1 MTTQHSLDLYQV
13 DAFADRPF
21 SGNPAAVVPL
31 QQWPGDS
38 LLQQIAEEN
47 NLAETAYVI
56 AGPQAGHYQLRW
68 FTPATEVDLCGH
80 ATLAAAHTLWQHC
93 GEVTERLHFQTRSG
107 ELTVEQC
114 GDGELRMNF
123 PACASE
129 TAEPPAE
136 LLAALGVSLL
146 VEARQAGYW
155 LLVVDNEEQL
165 VALRPDFN
173 RLAAASDKPV
183 IVTAP
188 SAEYD
193 FVSRFFAPTFGINE
207 DPVTGSAHCQL
218 APYWAQRLG
227 KQKLSAFQASARGG
241 KVSCEMAG
249 ERVYLQG
256 KAITYL
262 QGKIF
267 VGME

>member
-1 MTTQHSLDLYQV
+1 MAALQSFDLYQV
-13 DAFADRPF
+13 DAFAERAF

-31 QQWPGDS
+31 EHWLSDT
-38 LLQQIAEEN
+38 LLLQIAEEN
-47 NLAETAYVI
+47 NLAETAYLI
-56 AGPQAGHYQLRW
+56 ADSQPGHYRLRW

-93 GEVTERLHFQTRSG
+93 GETAEKLIFHTRSG
-107 ELTVEQC
+107 ELLVEKA
-114 GDGELRMNF
+114 GADELRMNF
-123 PACASE
+123 PANLGAP
-129 TAEPPAE
+129 AEPPAE
-136 LLAALGVSLL
+136 MLAALGISLL

-155 LLVVDNEEQL
+155 LLVVDNEAQL
-165 VALRPDFN
+165 AELQPDFS
-173 RLAAASDKPV
+173 RLASASDKAV

-188 SAEYD
+188 STEFD

-227 KQKLSAFQASARGG
+227 KKRLSAFQMSARGG
-241 KVSCEMAG
+241 KVGCEMDG

-256 KAITYL
+256 KAVTYL

-267 VGME
+267 VAEA